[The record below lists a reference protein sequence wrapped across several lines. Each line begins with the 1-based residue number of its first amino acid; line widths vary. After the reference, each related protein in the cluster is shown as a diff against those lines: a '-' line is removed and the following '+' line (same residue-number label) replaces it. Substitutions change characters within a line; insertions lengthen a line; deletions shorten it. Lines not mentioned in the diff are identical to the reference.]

1 MVLPIAIALG
11 IFFSVVVV
19 LYPLILH
26 LIPVVLLCV
35 SGLFANLV
43 QAFCFVCIWPISK
56 NAYTRING
64 VVKELDWLLLLGLI
78 EWCAGVKI
86 LECVEEQET
95 SHLKGEEHE
104 LLISNARN
112 DADPLVELVL
122 AQWSGCLGSLLA
134 VIKTSARYIPVIG
147 WSMWFSEYVFPERS
161 CAHNA
166 RKLKSDLKDFPQPF
180 WLSVV
185 LERTGFTQG
194 ELLAAQRLPVP
205 SKVLSPDTKDL
216 VYAVRRAYSAV
227 PAIYVITVAIPKTS
241 PSPTLES
248 VIKGGPSVVHVYIKR
263 HATKKWPETDD
274 AVEKWCT
281 EILAAKD
288 ALLDEHI
295 AERTCGVKGLQA
307 IGRPL
312 KCFLVVISLIVLGA
326 LKFNFV
332 CCSPLLVL
340 SAAFFIGRMLTLF
353 GWGVL
358 SLLQCFMEAAIANI
372 SWSEHLKPICG
383 WLINILGD
391 LLLLLP
397 CD

>member
-1 MVLPIAIALG
+1 MVLPMAIALG
-11 IFFSVVVV
+11 ILFSVVVV
-19 LYPLILH
+19 LHPLILH

-56 NAYTRING
+56 NAYARING
-64 VVKELDWLLLLGLI
+64 VVKELDWRVLLGLI
-78 EWCAGVKI
+78 DWCAGVKI
-86 LECVEEQET
+86 LECVELET
-95 SHLKGEEHE
+95 SQLKGEEHE
-104 LLISNARN
+104 LVISNARN
-112 DADPLVELVL
+112 GADPLLELVL

-147 WSMWFSEYVFPERS
+147 WSMWFSGYVFSGRS
-161 CAHNA
+161 CDQDA

-216 VYAVRRAYSAV
+216 VYAVRRAYSV
-227 PAIYVITVAIPKTS
+227 VSAIYVITVAIPETS
-241 PSPTLES
+241 PPPTLES
-248 VIKGGPSVVHVYIKR
+248 VIKGGPSVVHVYIKQ
-263 HATKKWPETDD
+263 HATKKCSETDD
-274 AVEKWCT
+274 AVKKWCT
-281 EILAAKD
+281 EILAAK
-288 ALLDEHI
+288 I
-295 AERTCGVKGLQA
+295 AEQTFGNKGLQA
-307 IGRPL
+307 IGRSL
-312 KCFLVVISLIVLGA
+312 KCFLVVISLIVLGS

-332 CCSPLLVL
+332 CCSTLLVL
-340 SAAFFIGRMLTLF
+340 SAALFTGRVLTLF
-353 GWGVL
+353 GCGVL

-383 WLINILGD
+383 WLIDILGE
-391 LLLLLP
+391 LLSTLP
-397 CD
+397 CDRPWL

>member
-1 MVLPIAIALG
+1 MVLPMAIALG
-11 IFFSVVVV
+11 ILFAVVVV
-19 LYPLILH
+19 LYSLILH

-43 QAFCFVCIWPISK
+43 QAFCFVFIWPISK

-64 VVKELDWLLLLGLI
+64 VVKELDWLVLLGLI
-78 EWCAGVKI
+78 DWCAGVKI
-86 LECVEEQET
+86 LECIEQEN

-104 LLISNARN
+104 LVISSARN
-112 DADPLVELVL
+112 DADPLLELVL

-134 VIKTSARYIPVIG
+134 VIKTSARYILVRG
-147 WSMWFSEYVFPERS
+147 WPMWFSEYVFSERS
-161 CAHNA
+161 AHDA

-180 WLSVV
+180 WFSVV

-205 SKVLSPDTKDL
+205 SKVLSPDTK
-216 VYAVRRAYSAV
+216 
-227 PAIYVITVAIPKTS
+227 
-241 PSPTLES
+241 
-248 VIKGGPSVVHVYIKR
+248 VHVYIKR

-281 EILAAKD
+281 EILEAED

-295 AERTCGVKGLQA
+295 AERTFVVEGLQA
-307 IGRPL
+307 IGQPL
-312 KCFLVVISLIVLGA
+312 KCFLVISLIVLWA

-332 CCSPLLVL
+332 CCSTLLVL
-340 SAAFFIGRMLTLF
+340 SAALFTGQMLTLF
-353 GWGVL
+353 GCGVL

-372 SWSEHLKPICG
+372 SWSKYLKPICG
-383 WLINILGD
+383 WLIYNLGE
-391 LLLLLP
+391 LCLLLP

>member
-1 MVLPIAIALG
+1 MVLPMAIALG
-11 IFFSVVVV
+11 ILFAVVVV
-19 LYPLILH
+19 LYSLILH

-43 QAFCFVCIWPISK
+43 QAFCFVFIWPISK

-64 VVKELDWLLLLGLI
+64 VVKELDWLVLLGLI
-78 EWCAGVKI
+78 DWCAGVKI
-86 LECVEEQET
+86 LECIEQEN

-104 LLISNARN
+104 LVISSARN
-112 DADPLVELVL
+112 DADPLLELVL

-134 VIKTSARYIPVIG
+134 VIKTSARYILVRG
-147 WSMWFSEYVFPERS
+147 WPMWFSEYVFSERS
-161 CAHNA
+161 AHDA

-180 WLSVV
+180 WFSVV

-216 VYAVRRAYSAV
+216 VYAVRRAYSVV

-241 PSPTLES
+241 PPTTVES

-281 EILAAKD
+281 EILEAED

-295 AERTCGVKGLQA
+295 AERTFVVEGLQA
-307 IGRPL
+307 IGQPL
-312 KCFLVVISLIVLGA
+312 KCFLVISLIVLWA

-332 CCSPLLVL
+332 CCSTLLVL
-340 SAAFFIGRMLTLF
+340 SAALFTGQMLTLF
-353 GWGVL
+353 GCGVL

-372 SWSEHLKPICG
+372 SWSKYLKPICG
-383 WLINILGD
+383 WLIYNLGE
-391 LLLLLP
+391 LCLLLP

>member
-1 MVLPIAIALG
+1 MVLPMAIALG
-11 IFFSVVVV
+11 ILFAVVVV

-43 QAFCFVCIWPISK
+43 QAFCFVFIWPISK
-56 NAYTRING
+56 NAYARING
-64 VVKELDWLLLLGLI
+64 VVKELDWLVLLGLI
-78 EWCAGVKI
+78 DWCAGVKI
-86 LECVEEQET
+86 LECVEQES

-104 LLISNARN
+104 LVISSARN
-112 DADPLVELVL
+112 DTDPLLELVL

-134 VIKTSARYIPVIG
+134 VIKTTARYILVRG
-147 WSMWFSEYVFPERS
+147 WPMWFSEYVFSERS
-161 CAHNA
+161 AHDA
-166 RKLKSDLKDFPQPF
+166 RKLKSDLKDFRQPF
-180 WLSVV
+180 WFSVV

-205 SKVLSPDTKDL
+205 CKVLSPDTKDL
-216 VYAVRRAYSAV
+216 VYAVRRAYSVV
-227 PAIYVITVAIPKTS
+227 PAIYVITVAFPKTP
-241 PSPTLES
+241 PSTTVES
-248 VIKGGPSVVHVYIKR
+248 VIKGGLSVVHVYIKR

-281 EILAAKD
+281 EILEAED
-288 ALLDEHI
+288 ALLDKHI
-295 AERTCGVKGLQA
+295 AERTFGVKGLQA

-312 KCFLVVISLIVLGA
+312 MCFLVISLIVLWA

-332 CCSPLLVL
+332 CCSTLLVL
-340 SAAFFIGRMLTLF
+340 SAALFTGRMLTLF
-353 GWGVL
+353 SCGVL

-397 CD
+397 FD